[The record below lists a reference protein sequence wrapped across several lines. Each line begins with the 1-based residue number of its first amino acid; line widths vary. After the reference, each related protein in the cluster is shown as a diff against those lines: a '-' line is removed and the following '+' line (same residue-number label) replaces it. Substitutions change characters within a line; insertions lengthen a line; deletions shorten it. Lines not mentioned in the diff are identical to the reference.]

1 MPGTTFRIEQIQ
13 SAMDGAGIDAVVLR
27 LAENVVLTTD
37 WYVQISGLGL
47 VVIGRSGG
55 ASLLVPEYEAE
66 EAAAVWAGDIRTFPA
81 IRNDGPPTGAEI
93 ARHLGELAREH
104 GAVGG
109 VVGFEGSFE
118 SIAPGS
124 MFGEPNAVGLP
135 TQALYKAT
143 FQTEHLVDVSELLES
158 IRSVKTE
165 HDIERLRR
173 TNEIAVFG
181 LNAFKE
187 AAVPGATRDRGAR
200 RRRARHHRAGPRLQG
215 RALGARLLHD
225 LLGPGARGGLE
236 VLARRAPGGSRRA
249 TSSCSSSARSPT
261 ATGRITRAR
270 SAPAARARG
279 CRRHTTSCG
288 PRRARASRAAK
299 PGATRRR
306 RRPRRRAPSAPLPGS
321 RSSPTTRATAP
332 ASATTSRARSSFP
345 AARTCVQ
352 EGNVIITEPGIY
364 STEIGGGVRFE
375 DDAVVTAEGAVVLAT
390 TEYAFDLS

>member
-13 SAMDGAGIDAVVLR
+13 SAMDAAGIDAVVLR

-104 GAVGG
+104 GASGG

-135 TQALYKAT
+135 SQALYKAA
-143 FQTEHLVDVSELLES
+143 FQTERLVDVSELLES
-158 IRSVKTE
+158 IRSIKTD

-187 AAVPGATRDRGAR
+187 AAVPGATEIEVLAAVEHAITVQGHGYKGAR
-200 RRRARHHRAGPRLQG
+200 WVHGFCTIFSGPDLAEGWKYWRARTRRIEAGDVVMLELGTVADGYWSDHTRSVCAGTASPRLQEAYDVM
-215 RALGARLLHD
+215 RA
-225 LLGPGARGGLE
+225 
-236 VLARRAPGGSRRA
+236 
-249 TSSCSSSARSPT
+249 
-261 ATGRITRAR
+261 
-270 SAPAARARG
+270 AARAGFEAARPG
-279 CRRHTTSCG
+279 ATG
-288 PRRARASRAAK
+288 DEVDRASRAVCAAAGFTQFPHHTGHGTGFRYHESRPQLV
-299 PGATRRR
+299 PGGTDV
-306 RRPRRRAPSAPLPGS
+306 
-321 RSSPTTRATAP
+321 
-332 ASATTSRARSSFP
+332 
-345 AARTCVQ
+345 VQ
-352 EGNVIITEPGIY
+352 ERNVIITEPGIY
-364 STEIGGGVRFE
+364 SSEIGGGVRFE

-390 TEYAFDLS
+390 TLYAFDLS